1 MSATIRNDGRINRQ
15 HPGGT
20 MIVRSTTL
28 LLAAV
33 LTAAT
38 APAGAQ
44 PYPSSPIRILVGF
57 GPGST
62 ADTLARLVGKHMEQA
77 FGQPVVVE
85 NRPGNSSMIAA
96 ETVARAAPDG
106 YTLFMATVAQTLN
119 PAQTKSGF
127 DLSKQ
132 MAPIALLGVVPNMLV
147 AHPDV
152 PVRSLMDLVALAKA
166 KPDSLTF
173 GTSGAG
179 TASHLAAELFNQKA
193 GTKIV
198 AVHYQG
204 GSNQA
209 LTDLLAG
216 RITLMFNVAA
226 TLAPHVK
233 ADKLKGLAI
242 AQPKRAGI
250 MPDLPT
256 MAEAGMPGFDAG
268 IWIGLLAPAGTPADI
283 VDKLSKAANDALK
296 TNAVVKALS
305 TQGIDAIG
313 GTPKDFADFI
323 RTDIDKWN
331 ALLAAMKK
339 D

>member
-1 MSATIRNDGRINRQ
+1 MIR
-15 HPGGT
+15 
-20 MIVRSTTL
+20 L
-28 LLAAV
+28 ACFALAALLV
-33 LTAAT
+33 
-38 APAGAQ
+38 APCTPAFAQ
-44 PYPSSPIRILVGF
+44 AYPSSPIRILVGF

-62 ADTLARLVGKHMEQA
+62 ADTLARLVGKHMEQT

-96 ETVARAAPDG
+96 EIVARSAPDG
-106 YTLFMATVAQTLN
+106 YMLFMGTIAQTLN
-119 PAQTKSGF
+119 PAQTRSGF

-132 MAPIALLGVVPNMLV
+132 MAPVALLGVVPNMLV

-152 PVRSLMDLVALAKA
+152 PAKSVKDLVALAKA

-193 GTKIV
+193 GTKIL
-198 AVHYQG
+198 AAHYQG

-233 ADKLKGLAI
+233 NDKLKALAI
-242 AQPKRAGI
+242 AQPRRAGI
-250 MPDLPT
+250 MPELPT
-256 MAEAGMPGFDAG
+256 MDEVGMPGFDVG
-268 IWIGLLAPAGTPADI
+268 IWIGLLAPAGTPAEI
-283 VDKLSKAANDALK
+283 VDKLAKAANDALK
-296 TNAVVKALS
+296 TDAVIKAMK
-305 TQGIDAIG
+305 TQGIDALG
-313 GTPKDFADFI
+313 GTPEEFGAFI
-323 RTDIDKWN
+323 RADIDKWT

>member
-1 MSATIRNDGRINRQ
+1 MTRRIA
-15 HPGGT
+15 
-20 MIVRSTTL
+20 SL
-28 LLAAV
+28 LLAAA
-33 LTAAT
+33 LTAVS
-38 APAGAQ
+38 APVLAQ
-44 PYPSSPIRILVGF
+44 TYPSGPIRILVGF

-96 ETVARAAPDG
+96 DTVARAAPDG

-152 PVRSLMDLVALAKA
+152 PAKSLKDLVALAKT

-193 GTKIV
+193 GTKVV

-233 ADKLKGLAI
+233 ADKLKALAI

-250 MPDLPT
+250 MPELPT
-256 MAEAGMPGFDAG
+256 MDEAGMPGFDAG
-268 IWIGLLAPAGTPADI
+268 IWIGLLAPAGTPPDI
-283 VDKLSKAANDALK
+283 IDKLSKAANDALK
-296 TNAVVKALS
+296 TDVMMKAMS
-305 TQGIDAIG
+305 TQGIDTLG
-313 GTPKDFADFI
+313 GTPKDFAAFI
-323 RTDIDKWN
+323 RADMDKWTG
-331 ALLAAMKK
+331 LLAAMKK
-339 D
+339 E

>member
-1 MSATIRNDGRINRQ
+1 MTRRIA
-15 HPGGT
+15 
-20 MIVRSTTL
+20 SL
-28 LLAAV
+28 LLAAT
-33 LTAAT
+33 LAAFAAPAT
-38 APAGAQ
+38 AQ
-44 PYPSSPIRILVGF
+44 TWPSSPIRILVGF

-62 ADTLARLVGKHMEQA
+62 ADTLARLVGKHMEQT

-96 ETVARAAPDG
+96 ETVARSAPDG

-119 PAQTKSGF
+119 PATTKSGF

-132 MAPIALLGVVPNMLV
+132 MEPIALLGVVPNMLV

-152 PVRSLMDLVALAKA
+152 AAKSVKDLVALAKTN
-166 KPDSLTF
+166 PDGLTF

-233 ADKLKGLAI
+233 ADKLNAI
-242 AQPKRAGI
+242 AMAQPKRAGI

-256 MAEAGMPGFDAG
+256 MDEAGMPGFDVG
-268 IWIGLLAPAGTPADI
+268 IWIGLLAPTGTPAAI
-283 VDKLSKAANDALK
+283 VDTLSKAANDALK
-296 TNAVVKALS
+296 TEPVMKAMK

-313 GTPKDFADFI
+313 GTPKEFATFI
-323 RTDIDKWN
+323 RADIDKWT
-331 ALLAAMKK
+331 ALSAASAEKK
-339 D
+339 